1 MVVEVDH
8 PTIGRMQAMGHPVKS
23 SGHIAEIRLPAPLLG
38 QHTRAILAELG
49 LSEGDIEATIAAGAA
64 YDGVRR

>member
-1 MVVEVDH
+1 
-8 PTIGRMQAMGHPVKS
+8 MGHPVKS

-49 LSEGDIEATIAAGAA
+49 LGEPGIEQLVAGGAV
-64 YDGVRR
+64 YDGTRR